1 MSAIFKNKKIYGV
14 VISYNSAP
22 VLDKLYKRI
31 NKNIFDKI
39 YFLDD
44 NSIDDSV
51 NKAKKYNWKVIVNK
65 KNLGHGGNLKKG
77 LKLSFKNG
85 ADYVVEIH
93 ADNQYNPNSIL
104 AAKELINNNNDLIIG
119 SRFHNKNPWIKD
131 GMPFVRFITN
141 KLLTSIT
148 NLFLKK
154 KLSEFHTGYKIFS
167 KKLYKSLPIKYNSNN
182 YLFSFEVI
190 LQAAF
195 FNLKYEEISIS
206 SSYKGYHTSCS
217 YFNGFLYI
225 IGNFKVLLFFLLARF
240 TFFKINIFSKI

>member
-51 NKAKKYNWKVIVNK
+51 NKAKKYNWKVIGNK

-217 YFNGFLYI
+217 YFNGFFYI
-225 IGNFKVLLFFLLARF
+225 IGNFKVLIFFLLARF

>member
-240 TFFKINIFSKI
+240 TFIKINIFSKI